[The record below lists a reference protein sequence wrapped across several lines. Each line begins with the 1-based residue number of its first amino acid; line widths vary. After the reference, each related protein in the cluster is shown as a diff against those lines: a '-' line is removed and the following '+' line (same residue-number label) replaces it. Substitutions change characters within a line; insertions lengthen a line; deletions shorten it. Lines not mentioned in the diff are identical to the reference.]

1 MPNWAARRLMAF
13 YNRKGVFSN
22 EKDDAEGWRR
32 ALEQRFSS
40 VSFELVGCVALFSA
54 RV

>member
-1 MPNWAARRLMAF
+1 MNI

-22 EKDDAEGWRR
+22 EKDTLADLQLVLG
-32 ALEQRFSS
+32 QRFNDPS
-40 VSFELVGCVALFSA
+40 VEVRGCVALFSA